1 MPGPKSKILI
11 ITERFYPEEFIIND
25 LAGQWAERG
34 FETEVLTQVPSY
46 PFGRVFQGYVNRFYS
61 EELWR
66 NIRVRRFF
74 TITGYRDSL
83 ALKIL
88 NYFSF
93 IFTGSLIALFIA
105 GRYDRIFVYQTGPLT
120 VALPAVLAGLA
131 RNKPVTIWTQDVWP
145 DTVYAYGF
153 KKTGILS
160 WFLDKLVAFIYRNCA
175 QIFVSCEGF
184 REKILQ
190 YAPGRRIYHFPNW
203 PTIAPSGE
211 TLVSPVKMSD
221 KFNFTFAGNIGK
233 VQNLEN
239 VIRGFGLASA
249 QNSGIQLNI
258 IGDGSNLERLKEL
271 VTDGKINNVVFWGR
285 KRQSE
290 MPAYF
295 NASDVMVVSLNDD
308 PVFNITVPAK
318 FQAYLAF
325 SKPVF
330 CVMNGEVRR
339 IVEKYKTGLCSAPG
353 DLNGINEGFLKF
365 YALKDGGLQTF
376 AGNSKVLL
384 ETVYDR
390 TRITEAM
397 SSLLEADLWA
407 EAEAR
412 GN

>member
-11 ITERFYPEEFIIND
+11 VTERFYPEEFIIND
-25 LAGQWAERG
+25 LAHQWAERG

-46 PFGRVFQGYVNRFYS
+46 PFGRVFQGYANRFYA

-88 NYFSF
+88 NYFNF

-160 WFLDKLVAFIYRNCA
+160 WLLDKLVVFTYRNCE

-190 YAPGRRIYHFPNW
+190 YAPGRLIYHFPNW
-203 PTIAPSGE
+203 PTVAPAVGGPV
-211 TLVSPVKMSD
+211 TPVKMSD

-353 DLNGINEGFLKF
+353 DVNGISESFLKF
-365 YALKDGGLQTF
+365 YALKDGELQMF
-376 AGNSKVLL
+376 AENSKILL

-397 SSLLEADLWA
+397 SSLIEADP
-407 EAEAR
+407 R